1 MKAVILEKSCKAE
14 EMEIKEIPMP
24 EVKPGWVLVKVKAF
38 GLNHSEILLRKFEVD
53 NDYINKP
60 VVPGIECVGEIVDKS
75 DSDLENGDT
84 VIALMGGMG
93 RSFNG
98 SYAEYSLLPKKN
110 VFKVNANLSLE
121 ELASIPE
128 TYFTA
133 YGSLF
138 ECMQI
143 KINETVLIKAGT
155 SALGIAAIQ
164 MAKAIGCHVLTT
176 ARHEKDIDFL
186 TSIGANKVYIDNGD
200 NLYYEVMKDYPEGV
214 NDILELVGAKTVRES
229 LKMVCKNGIVCHTGV
244 LGGEYVLNNFDPIKD
259 IPNGVYLTGFFSNY
273 PTQETIDDIMNLIDK
288 YNIKPYVAKVY
299 DFKDIAQAHKDME
312 EHKNTGKNVV
322 IVNR

>member
-1 MKAVILEKSCKAE
+1 MKAVVLEKSCRAE
-14 EMEIKEIPMP
+14 EMEIKEIPIP
-24 EVKPGWVLVKVKAF
+24 EVKPGWVLIKVKAF

-60 VVPGIECVGEIVDKS
+60 VVPGIECVGEVIDKS
-75 DSDLENGDT
+75 DSDLDNGDR
-84 VIALMGGMG
+84 VMALMGGMG

-98 SYAEYSLLPKKN
+98 SYAEYTLLPRKN
-110 VFKVNANLSLE
+110 IFKVKTNLPLE
-121 ELASIPE
+121 QLASIPE

-143 KINETVLIKAGT
+143 KPNETVLIKAGT

-164 MAKAIGCHVLTT
+164 MAKAIGCNILTT
-176 ARHEKDIDFL
+176 ATNEKHIDFL
-186 TSIGANKVYIDNGD
+186 TSIGANKVYIDNGT
-200 NLYYEVMKDYPEGV
+200 NLYDEIITDYPEGV
-214 NDILELVGAKTVRES
+214 NKILELIGPKTIRES
-229 LKMVCKNGIVCHTGV
+229 LKMVCKNGIVCHTGI
-244 LGGEYVLNNFDPIKD
+244 LGGVYTLDNFDPIKE

-273 PTQETIDDIMNLIDK
+273 PTEEDIDNIMGLISK
-288 YNIKPYVAKVY
+288 YNIKPYIGKVY
-299 DFKDIAQAHKDME
+299 EFKDIAMAHKDME